1 MNGTRSWSA
10 RGTWLFAALAL
21 AAGAVGCQ
29 DPDDG
34 GPGAGGGPGKP
45 AASSKTPGDTAG
57 GGTDKG
63 KGEGKE
69 SAKPS
74 ADSSKKPGSTK
85 KPTPGKKPGPTKK
98 PGGGDTAGALTCDQ
112 LRNAELQNSS
122 FRFPDAPEGTIAFTD
137 GRWEGDGVVVELQPQ
152 CGVGDVT
159 GDPAADAVAAVKVTT
174 GGTGRFFGLVTWR
187 NDAGTP
193 VPAAVVSLGD
203 RTPVVSI
210 GVSSPTRRATV
221 VYLTRGDDDP
231 AAVVTIRRTA
241 VYRVAEPAMVELHH
255 SDAPYTP

>member
-1 MNGTRSWSA
+1 MNRTRSWSA
-10 RGTWLFAALAL
+10 RGAWLVAALAL

-29 DPDDG
+29 DSNG
-34 GPGAGGGPGKP
+34 SGTGSGTGPGKP
-45 AASSKTPGDTAG
+45 AASSKAPGDTPGA
-57 GGTDKG
+57 GTDKG
-63 KGEGKE
+63 KGKRKE
-69 SAKPS
+69 SATPS
-74 ADSSKKPGSTK
+74 PDSSKEPGPTKKPGSTK
-85 KPTPGKKPGPTKK
+85 KP
-98 PGGGDTAGALTCDQ
+98 GGGDAAGALTCDL

-152 CGVGDVT
+152 CGIGDMT

-187 NDAGTP
+187 NDGGTP
-193 VPAAVVSLGD
+193 VPAAVASLGD

-210 GVSSPTRRATV
+210 DVSSPAARQATV

-231 AAVVTIRRTA
+231 AAVVNLRRTA
-241 VYRVAEPAMVELHH
+241 VYRVAEPAMAELHH

>member
-10 RGTWLFAALAL
+10 RGTWLVAALAL

-34 GPGAGGGPGKP
+34 GPGAGGGPDKP
-45 AASSKTPGDTAG
+45 AASSKTPGDTTG

-74 ADSSKKPGSTK
+74 ADSSKKPGS
-85 KPTPGKKPGPTKK
+85 TKK

-137 GRWEGDGVVVELQPQ
+137 GRWEGDGVVVELQSQ
-152 CGVGDVT
+152 CGIGDVT

-231 AAVVTIRRTA
+231 AAVVTVRRTA